1 MEKILVVG
9 VAGGTGSGKTT
20 FANALAQRLGDN
32 VVILAHDNYYRAHHD
47 MSYDERTLL
56 NYDHPDA
63 YETDL
68 MVRDLAALKRGM
80 PVKVPVYDFSI
91 HDRSEHTTTLRPAPV
106 IVVEGIM
113 VLQSPEL
120 RELMD
125 IKIFVDAGAD
135 VRILRR
141 TLRDVSERG
150 RSIKSVI
157 TQYLQTVRPMHEQ
170 YVEPS
175 KRHAD
180 LIVPSED
187 DFSVAVDV
195 VAGHIRAY
203 LMR

>member
-20 FANALAQRLGDN
+20 FANALAQRLGDD

-56 NYDHPDA
+56 NYDHPNA

-68 MVRDLAALKRGM
+68 MVRDLAALKRGI
-80 PVKVPVYDFSI
+80 PVNVPMYDFSI

-195 VAGHIRAY
+195 VAGHIRSC

>member
-20 FANALAQRLGDN
+20 FANALAQCLGDD

-80 PVKVPVYDFSI
+80 PVKVPEYDFTI
-91 HDRSEHTTTLRPAPV
+91 HDRSEHTTTLHPAPV
-106 IVVEGIM
+106 IIVEGIM

-125 IKIFVDAGAD
+125 VKIFVDAGAD

-170 YVEPS
+170 FVEPS

-187 DFSVAVDV
+187 DFSVAVDI
-195 VAGHIRAY
+195 VAGWIHAQ
-203 LMR
+203 L